1 MPITISI
8 VGKSKSGKTTLIER
22 LVAELKSRG
31 YRIATVKHVTHRESA
46 DKPGKDSWRH
56 IQAGSEATA
65 TSSPDGIMLVKP
77 TAHDPSLEEVAR
89 LFNEDYDIVIA
100 EGFKQGN
107 APKIEVHRK
116 QIGTSLSGLKNLVAI
131 ATDEPLQSS
140 TRQLP
145 IDDIASLADFIEG
158 NFITPQRK
166 RVSVYVN
173 NSPRK
178 LDAIN
183 QEMIINTL
191 IAMTS
196 SSSDKQAIESI
207 DVSYKK
213 SGAQTDA

>member
-1 MPITISI
+1 MPIIISI
-8 VGKSKSGKTTLIER
+8 VGKSKSGKTTLIEG
-22 LVAELKSRG
+22 LVSELKSRG
-31 YRIATVKHVTHRESA
+31 YRMATVKHVTHRESA

-77 TAHDPSLEEVAR
+77 TTYDPSLEEVTR
-89 LFNEDYDIVIA
+89 LFNEEYDIVIA
-100 EGFKQGN
+100 EGFKQGD

-116 QIGTSLSGLKNLVAI
+116 QIGTPLRGLKNLAAI

-140 TRQLP
+140 ARQLS
-145 IDDIASLADFIEG
+145 IDDIGSLADFIEN
-158 NFITPQRK
+158 NFIKLQRK
-166 RVSVYVN
+166 RINVYVN
-173 NSPRK
+173 NAPRK
-178 LDAIN
+178 LNAIN

-196 SSSDKQAIESI
+196 NANDKQTIEII

-213 SGAQTDA
+213 GRD

>member
-1 MPITISI
+1 MPIIISI
-8 VGKSKSGKTTLIER
+8 VGKSKSGKTTLIEG
-22 LVAELKSRG
+22 LVSELKSRG

-77 TAHDPSLEEVAR
+77 TTYDPSLEEVTR
-89 LFNEDYDIVIA
+89 LFNEEYDIVIA
-100 EGFKQGN
+100 EGFKQGD

-116 QIGTSLSGLKNLVAI
+116 QIGTPLRGLKNLAAI

-140 TRQLP
+140 ARQLS
-145 IDDIASLADFIEG
+145 IDDIGSLADFIEN
-158 NFITPQRK
+158 NFIKLQRK
-166 RVSVYVN
+166 RINVYVN
-173 NSPRK
+173 NAPRK
-178 LDAIN
+178 LNAIN

-196 SSSDKQAIESI
+196 NANDKQTIEII

-213 SGAQTDA
+213 GRD